1 MAPDLA
7 DLSAYFDG
15 ELSEA
20 DRRAVEVRL
29 ASDPEYAREYE
40 RLERTRTMLTLA
52 MEQPAFHAR
61 LMNRIDARRVDATT
75 NRAGRPRYLV
85 AALAA
90 ALAMVVAS
98 IVYLSL
104 VRTAP
109 ENSLPPGPGNL
120 AVAPRPAASDDSE
133 PMLLAAEPESSA
145 PAPLASAPME
155 TTQLSFTLG
164 GTVTGSAPVAII
176 AVNGVGGA
184 KWGTYAPGDT
194 IAEGVTLVS
203 VESDK
208 VILDCNG
215 QNVELTKAEAP
226 AVPAPNLSGEWT
238 LHILHNRH
246 VFGPEEFTR
255 APAWYRS
262 GPDGDS
268 QAEPEDFTSRVIR
281 RTFRTDGNS
290 LAPEDFTVKQEGSRL
305 TAALGDNLIEGFVT
319 GNTVRVTVVLDTG
332 EPFEVEGVLDKD
344 WTECTGQLPP
354 ETMGYPEGE
363 DFTFR
368 AARVPAD
375 QTNARR
381 LFNDRLNEVKE
392 MARILDAYATRNNET
407 YPPKLEDLVPAYAP
421 NLDAFADTDTRKVQ
435 YTATPNVSVKFE
447 DYPKYED
454 TDASL
459 PIPDRILQWEQRLK
473 ASGYGNVVFAK
484 PALVVDYT
492 NPEAKFRVTRSGVA
506 ALPDP
511 TSALLEE
518 MRARCSNNLKQLGL
532 VFAMFENEHDGYTPG
547 GWLSCYPEYLAD
559 PNVLTSPKDEPGT
572 DSYLYLFPATNM
584 EAYIREAFP
593 DLAYDGDPAGRAKA
607 QAEIPMATN
616 RTEFPGEVPGRF
628 VLFSD
633 GHVEYCS
640 SGQWRARVLPFVQQ
654 LGN

>member
-20 DRRAVEVRL
+20 ARRAVEVRL

-52 MEQPAFHAR
+52 IEQPAFHAR
-61 LMNRIDARRVDATT
+61 LANRIDARRADAGT

-85 AALAA
+85 TALAA

-98 IVYLSL
+98 IVYLGL
-104 VRTAP
+104 ARTAP
-109 ENSLPPGPGNL
+109 ENSPAPGPGNL
-120 AVAPRPAASDDSE
+120 AIAPGPAASDDSE

-176 AVNGVGGA
+176 AVTGEGEA

-208 VILDCNG
+208 VILDRNG
-215 QNVELTKAEAP
+215 QNVELTRVEAP
-226 AVPAPNLSGEWT
+226 AAPAPNLSGEWM
-238 LHILHNRH
+238 LHILHNR
-246 VFGPEEFTR
+246 FTFF
-255 APAWYRS
+255 
-262 GPDGDS
+262 DGDS
-268 QAEPEDFTSRVIR
+268 H
-281 RTFRTDGNS
+281 RTDLNS
-290 LAPEDFTVKQEGSRL
+290 LAEPEDFTVKQEGSRL

-319 GNTVRVTVVLDTG
+319 GNTVRVTVVPDTG

-344 WTECTGQLPP
+344 WTECTGRLPS
-354 ETMGYPEGE
+354 EAMGYPEGE
-363 DFTFR
+363 GITFR
-368 AARVPAD
+368 VARVPAD
-375 QTNARR
+375 QTNAHH

-392 MARILDAYATRNNET
+392 MARILNAYATRNNET

-435 YTATPNVSVKFE
+435 YTATPKVSVKFE

-459 PIPDRILQWEQRLK
+459 PIPDRLLQWEQRLK
-473 ASGYGNVVFAK
+473 AAGYGNVVFSK
-484 PALVVDYT
+484 PALAVDYT

-511 TSALLEE
+511 TSALLAE

-532 VFAMFENEHDGYTPG
+532 VIAMFVNDHDGYSPG

-559 PNVLTSPKDEPGT
+559 GNVLTSPKDEPGT

-593 DLAYDGDPAGRAKA
+593 DLAYDADPAGRAKA

-616 RTEFPGEVPGRF
+616 RTDFPGEKPGRF

-640 SGQWRARVLPFVQQ
+640 SDVWREKILPYVRQ